1 MLDVNR
7 LEQSG
12 VISVASHASDPQAA
26 AANLREAL
34 QHADLGAVLFFC
46 SADYDLPALA
56 RAIESAFPDIPVAG
70 CTTSGELTP
79 DGYAQG
85 CVTAIGFNRHQFAVS
100 TGLIQRLDQFDLL
113 EAQSLI
119 DRLLTDCRGQ
129 AVAPIRGNT
138 FAMTL
143 LDGLSALEEQVL
155 VTVNSVLGSIPNFGG
170 SAGDNEHLAF
180 THVYYRGEFYTD
192 AAVLVLIN
200 TRCPFE
206 VFSTVHMKEKQEKL
220 VVTRADD
227 QKRIVYEL
235 NAEPAALAY
244 ARAVGV
250 SVEELDSTIFALNPI
265 AVRIGDE
272 FYVRSI
278 QRVEMSDMSL
288 SFYCAIEQ
296 GIVLTTMQAQD
307 MQKDLEMRIGHINE
321 RIGRTQLTIG
331 CDCFFRR
338 LEAEKLGFE
347 KSMSE
352 TLKRHHVIGF
362 NTYGEQIGGMYIN
375 QTFTGVVIGVDRHAE

>member
-7 LEQSG
+7 REQSG
-12 VISVASHASDPQAA
+12 VISVATHATDPQEAASDLH
-26 AANLREAL
+26 NAL
-34 QHADLGAVLFFC
+34 HHADVGAVLFFC
-46 SADYDLPALA
+46 SPDYDLPALA
-56 RAIESAFPDIPVAG
+56 REIETVFPDIPVAG

-85 CVTAIGFNRHQFAVS
+85 CVTAIGFNRHQYAVS

-113 EAQSLI
+113 QAQSLI
-119 DRLLTDCRGQ
+119 DRLLTDCRSQ

-155 VTVNSVLGSIPNFGG
+155 VSINSVLGSIPNFGG
-170 SAGDNEHLAF
+170 SAGDNEHLSN
-180 THVYYRGEFYTD
+180 THVYYRGQFYTD

-206 VFSTVHMKEKQEKL
+206 VFSTVHMKPKQDKL

-227 QKRIVYEL
+227 QQRIVYEL
-235 NAEPAALAY
+235 NAEPAAIAY

-250 SVEELDSTIFALNPI
+250 ATEDLDSAAFALNPI

-272 FYVRSI
+272 YYVRSI
-278 QRVEMSDMSL
+278 QQVDMSDYSL
-288 SFYCAIEQ
+288 RFYCAVEQ
-296 GIVLTTMQAQD
+296 GIVLTTMEAQN
-307 MQKDLEMRIGHINE
+307 MQDDLERRIARINR
-321 RIGRTQLTIG
+321 RIGRTQLIIG
-331 CDCFFRR
+331 CDCFLRR
-338 LEAEKLGFE
+338 LEAEKLGFQDA
-347 KSMSE
+347 MSE
-352 TLKRHHVIGF
+352 TLRRHHVIGF

-375 QTFTGVVIGVDRHAE
+375 QTFTGVVIGVDRHAD